1 MIAPSPF
8 QLSKVSEGTWVI
20 QCFAVGHWL
29 HFEKGNTKTNNNT
42 FKTFPVSGYLF
53 LGKLLLTQSYHFNR
67 FDRLNFF
74 LTGGWASASYPHMVV
89 YCIKF
94 VLRGESPRDDFDM
107 LRSLAFPPSINI
119 SDMPHRI
126 ATPANIT
133 VPHFFQ
139 AKRWKTISAD
149 WREHRCRE
157 GRAFGYSFTLGT
169 RFKHPESISVFLRRR
184 EVARGSSSHWS
195 NR

>member
-1 MIAPSPF
+1 MLCRRTLVAFWERQHQDI
-8 QLSKVSEGTWVI
+8 
-20 QCFAVGHWL
+20 
-29 HFEKGNTKTNNNT
+29 NNNT

-74 LTGGWASASYPHMVV
+74 LTGGWASASCPHMVV

-94 VLRGESPRDDFDM
+94 VLRGESPRDYVDM

-126 ATPANIT
+126 ATHANNTMFPIFSGQT
-133 VPHFFQ
+133 MEDYFSRLKRTSMPRRKGVWLFIYLGYKVQASRKHFSFPS
-139 AKRWKTISAD
+139 AKRSRKKKFIQSL
-149 WREHRCRE
+149 E
-157 GRAFGYSFTLGT
+157 
-169 RFKHPESISVFLRRR
+169 
-184 EVARGSSSHWS
+184 
-195 NR
+195 